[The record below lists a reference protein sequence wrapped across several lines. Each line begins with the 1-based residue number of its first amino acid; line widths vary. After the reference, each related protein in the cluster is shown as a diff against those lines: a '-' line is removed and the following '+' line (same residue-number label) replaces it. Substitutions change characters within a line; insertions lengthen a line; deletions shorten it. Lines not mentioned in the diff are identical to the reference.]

1 MSVIHYHTPGILN
14 TKPDLISS
22 TDCKSSSDV
31 IFTETIPSSHMVP
44 PNRKIRPLCT
54 IELASFLLHTLT

>member
-22 TDCKSSSDV
+22 TDCKWSSDV
-31 IFTETIPSSHMVP
+31 IFTETISCAIEFHCNSRQNGFLGSIKKHK
-44 PNRKIRPLCT
+44 NR
-54 IELASFLLHTLT
+54 